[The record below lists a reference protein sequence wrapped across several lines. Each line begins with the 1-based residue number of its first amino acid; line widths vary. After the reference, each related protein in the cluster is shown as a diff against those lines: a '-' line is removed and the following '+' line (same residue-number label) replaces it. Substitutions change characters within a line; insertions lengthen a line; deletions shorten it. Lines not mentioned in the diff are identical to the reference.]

1 MQREI
6 GICLWTLGI
15 SDMDE
20 QCHLAKELGVDGV
33 EIIGDVTMPP
43 SLVKDI
49 LKKHNLSVLSVT
61 PENKDISS
69 ENEAVRLEAV
79 NYFKALLSW
88 ASEIDAP
95 RICLHG
101 EVGKVA
107 GSGDEALDWSLL
119 VQSTKEIM
127 TEASKYEMPVVF
139 ELLNRYENHQMN
151 RVVEGLALVEEVD
164 SPLLSLLLDA
174 YHMNIEEPNPVRS
187 IEQAGRHLGV
197 YHLADSNRE
206 GMGRGHSQL
215 IEQVSMLDRIGY
227 TGPIIMEMSADG
239 PDPFTPI
246 KRGDYVERVLFFYRD
261 TLEKLAVRLTE

>member
-20 QCHLAKELGVDGV
+20 QCRLAKELGVDGV
-33 EIIGDVTMPP
+33 EIVGDVTKSP
-43 SLVKDI
+43 SLVKAV
-49 LKKHNLSVLSVT
+49 LEKHHLSVLSVT

-69 ENEAVRLEAV
+69 EVEDVRQDAVT
-79 NYFKALLSW
+79 YFKTLLSW
-88 ASEIDAP
+88 AHEVGAP

-107 GSGDEALDWSLL
+107 GSGNEALDWSLL

-127 TEASKYEMPVVF
+127 TEASKYDMPVVF
-139 ELLNRYENHQMN
+139 ELLNRYENHQMTT
-151 RVVEGLALVEEVD
+151 VAEGLALIEEVG

-174 YHMNIEEPNPVRS
+174 YHMNIEESNPVQS
-187 IEQAGRHLGV
+187 IQQAGLHLGV

-215 IEQVSMLDRIGY
+215 IEQLSMLDRIGY
-227 TGPIIMEMSADG
+227 TGPIVMEMTADG
-239 PDPFTPI
+239 PNPFTPI
-246 KRGDYVERVLFFYRD
+246 KQGDYVERVLFFYRE
-261 TLEKLAVRLTE
+261 TLEKMAVRMTE